1 MPTLF
6 PSIPH
11 SSLGVGSTPPA
22 DHRPLLSDP
31 VPSRPHTTVTHRASR
46 SSTRAAC
53 STSTSSPPTSSS
65 RQRVASSSAISV
77 WRPSGRAR
85 ALPRRCLAKAR
96 SAHRVSRGREISVI
110 SRRRCSKVGMDPRRI
125 SSGELVVRRLPQT
138 RLFFV
143 GLSPAACCGLRL
155 AVWHYVGAS
164 VS

>member
-31 VPSRPHTTVTHRASR
+31 VPSRPHTTHRASR

-65 RQRVASSSAISV
+65 RQRAASSSAISV
-77 WRPSGRAR
+77 WRPFGRAR
-85 ALPRRCLAKAR
+85 ALPRRYLVKAR

-110 SRRRCSKVGMDPRRI
+110 SRRRSSKVGMDPRRI

-143 GLSPAACCGLRL
+143 GLSSAACRGCLVLCWSRP
-155 AVWHYVGAS
+155 
-164 VS
+164 